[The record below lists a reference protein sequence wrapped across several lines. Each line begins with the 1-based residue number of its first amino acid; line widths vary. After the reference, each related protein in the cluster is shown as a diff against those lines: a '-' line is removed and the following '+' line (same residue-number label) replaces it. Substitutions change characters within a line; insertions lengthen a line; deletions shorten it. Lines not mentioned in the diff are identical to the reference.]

1 MVDAWK
7 KSHPGIEVTIRTVKT
22 KNGFNTR
29 IWIESEE
36 AISYRE
42 TTSMKLIDDWKLEE
56 VLDEMYE
63 ELEKGL

>member
-7 KSHPGIEVTIRTVKT
+7 RLHPGIEVTIRTIKT

-36 AISYRE
+36 AINYHE
-42 TTSMKLIDDWKLEE
+42 TTSMNILDDWKLEMI
-56 VLDEMYE
+56 LDEMYE
-63 ELEKGL
+63 ELDKSL